1 MNIALVTDSGK
12 RYGLGSIN
20 RCLSIAKILSK
31 NGHQPIFLISSKS
44 TELLTKDYGYK
55 SILLKRLKRKTLI
68 SALIKKLKI
77 KILII
82 DSKKKEIVDFK
93 FLKNKVKIVLID
105 NQNSTKYADL
115 VVLPGVKEQFLNPPA
130 NCLIGSKYIIL
141 NPNFKKIKTSKL
153 KNTIFISMGGSDK
166 YDITSRIIKPLK
178 KTKLDFSAFIIL
190 GKFYSNSKKIH
201 RILQNDKRFILV
213 DNPQNLHE
221 IIAKC
226 QFGIISFGITVYE
239 AAALN
244 IPTLVISHSFENHFS
259 AKRIKQYGWFE
270 YLGKYDNINY
280 SKVSEKIISK
290 LTQKQKL
297 KIKKSKLFDLKGPN
311 RICKKILELIV

>member
-1 MNIALVTDSGK
+1 MNSGK
-12 RYGLGSIN
+12 RYGLGNVN
-20 RCLSIAKILSK
+20 RCLSIAKVLSK
-31 NGHQPIFLISSKS
+31 NGHNPIFFISSKS
-44 TELLTKDYGYK
+44 TELLIKDYGYK
-55 SILLKRLKRKTLI
+55 SILLNQLKNKTPI
-68 SALIKKLKI
+68 FALIKKLKI

-82 DSKKKEIVDFK
+82 DSKNKEIINFK

-105 NQNSTKYADL
+105 NQNSTKYTDL

-178 KTKLDFSAFIIL
+178 KTKLDFTAFIIL

-201 RILQNDKRFILV
+201 HILQNDKRFILV

-259 AKRIKQYGWFE
+259 AKRINQYGWFE

>member
-1 MNIALVTDSGK
+1 VNSGK
-12 RYGLGSIN
+12 RYGLGNVN
-20 RCLSIAKILSK
+20 RCLSIAKVLSK
-31 NGHQPIFLISSKS
+31 NGHNPIFFISSKS
-44 TELLTKDYGYK
+44 TELLIKDYGYK
-55 SILLKRLKRKTLI
+55 SILINQLKNKTLI

-82 DSKKKEIVDFK
+82 DSKKKEIINFK

-105 NQNSTKYADL
+105 NQNSTKYTDL

-178 KTKLDFSAFIIL
+178 KTKLDFTAFIIL

-201 RILQNDKRFILV
+201 HILQNDKRFILV

>member
-1 MNIALVTDSGK
+1 MNSGK
-12 RYGLGSIN
+12 RYGLGNVN
-20 RCLSIAKILSK
+20 RCLSIAKVLSK
-31 NGHQPIFLISSKS
+31 NGHNPIFFISSKS
-44 TELLTKDYGYK
+44 TELLIKDYGYK
-55 SILLKRLKRKTLI
+55 SILLNQLKNKTPI
-68 SALIKKLKI
+68 FALIKKLKI

-82 DSKKKEIVDFK
+82 DSKNKEIINFK

-105 NQNSTKYADL
+105 NQNSTQYADL

-178 KTKLDFSAFIIL
+178 KTKLDFTAFIIL

-201 RILQNDKRFILV
+201 HILQNDKRFILV

-259 AKRIKQYGWFE
+259 AKRINQYGWFE

>member
-1 MNIALVTDSGK
+1 VDSGK
-12 RYGLGSIN
+12 RYGLGNVN
-20 RCLSIAKILSK
+20 RCLSIAKVLSK
-31 NGHQPIFLISSKS
+31 NGHNPIFFISSKS
-44 TELLTKDYGYK
+44 TELLIKDYGYK
-55 SILLKRLKRKTLI
+55 SILINQLKNKTLI

-82 DSKKKEIVDFK
+82 DSKKKEIINFK

-105 NQNSTKYADL
+105 NQNSTKYTDL

-297 KIKKSKLFDLKGPN
+297 KIKKSKLFDLKGPS

>member
-1 MNIALVTDSGK
+1 MNSGK
-12 RYGLGSIN
+12 RYGLGNVN
-20 RCLSIAKILSK
+20 RCLSIAKVLSK
-31 NGHQPIFLISSKS
+31 NGHNPIFFISSKS
-44 TELLTKDYGYK
+44 TELLIKDYGYK
-55 SILLKRLKRKTLI
+55 SILLNQLKNKTPI
-68 SALIKKLKI
+68 FALIKKLKI

-82 DSKKKEIVDFK
+82 DSKNKEIINFK

-105 NQNSTKYADL
+105 NQNSTQYADL

-178 KTKLDFSAFIIL
+178 KTKLDFTAFIIL

-201 RILQNDKRFILV
+201 HILQNDKRFILV

-221 IIAKC
+221 IITKC

-259 AKRIKQYGWFE
+259 AKRINQYGWFE

>member
-1 MNIALVTDSGK
+1 MDSGK
-12 RYGLGSIN
+12 RYGLGNVN
-20 RCLSIAKILSK
+20 RCLSIAKVLSK
-31 NGHQPIFLISSKS
+31 NGHNPIFFISSKS
-44 TELLTKDYGYK
+44 TELLIKDYGYK
-55 SILLKRLKRKTLI
+55 SILINQLKNKTLI

-82 DSKKKEIVDFK
+82 DSKKKEIINFK

-105 NQNSTKYADL
+105 NQNSTKYTDL

>member
-1 MNIALVTDSGK
+1 MDSGK
-12 RYGLGSIN
+12 RYGLGNVN
-20 RCLSIAKILSK
+20 RCLSIAKVLSK
-31 NGHQPIFLISSKS
+31 NGHNPIFFISSKS
-44 TELLTKDYGYK
+44 TELLIKDYGYK
-55 SILLKRLKRKTLI
+55 SILINQLKNKTLI

-82 DSKKKEIVDFK
+82 DSKKKEIINFK

-105 NQNSTKYADL
+105 NQNSTKYTDL

-141 NPNFKKIKTSKL
+141 NPNFKKIKVSKL

-166 YDITSRIIKPLK
+166 YDIISRIIKSLK

>member
-1 MNIALVTDSGK
+1 MDSGK
-12 RYGLGSIN
+12 RYGLGNVN
-20 RCLSIAKILSK
+20 RCLSIAKVLSK
-31 NGHQPIFLISSKS
+31 NGHNPIFFISSKS
-44 TELLTKDYGYK
+44 TELLIKDYGYK
-55 SILLKRLKRKTLI
+55 SILINQLKNKTLI

-82 DSKKKEIVDFK
+82 DSKKKEIINFK

-105 NQNSTKYADL
+105 NQNSIKYADL

-190 GKFYSNSKKIH
+190 GKFYSNRKKIH
-201 RILQNDKRFILV
+201 RVLQNDKRFILV

-297 KIKKSKLFDLKGPN
+297 KIKKSKLFDLKGPS

>member
-1 MNIALVTDSGK
+1 MNIALAADSGK

-20 RCLSIAKILSK
+20 RCLSIAKVLSK
-31 NGHQPIFLISSKS
+31 NGHQPIFFISSKS
-44 TELLTKDYGYK
+44 TELLIKDYGYK
-55 SILLKRLKRKTLI
+55 SILLEQLKRKTLI
-68 SALIKKLKI
+68 SVLIKKLKI

-105 NQNSTKYADL
+105 NQKYVEYADL
-115 VVLPGVKEQFLNPPA
+115 VVLPGVKEQFLNPPD

-141 NPNFKKIKTSKL
+141 NPNFKKIKSGKL

-166 YDITSRIIKPLK
+166 YDITSRIVKQLK
-178 KTKLDFSAFIIL
+178 KTNLYFTAYIIL

-201 RILQNDKRFILV
+201 YILQNDKRFVLV
-213 DNPQNLHE
+213 DSPKNLHE
-221 IIAKC
+221 IIVKC
-226 QFGIISFGITVYE
+226 RFGIISFGITVYE
-239 AAALN
+239 TAALN

-259 AKRIKQYGWFE
+259 AKRIEQYGWFE

-280 SKVSEKIISK
+280 SKVSEKIISN
-290 LTQKQKL
+290 LTQKQRL
-297 KIKKSKLFDLKGPN
+297 KIKKPNLIDFKGPN
-311 RICKKILELIV
+311 RICKKILELKT

>member
-1 MNIALVTDSGK
+1 MDSGK
-12 RYGLGSIN
+12 RYGLGNVN
-20 RCLSIAKILSK
+20 RCLSIAKVLSK
-31 NGHQPIFLISSKS
+31 NGHNPIFFTSSKS
-44 TELLTKDYGYK
+44 TELLIKDYGYK

-68 SALIKKLKI
+68 STLIKKLKI

-82 DSKKKEIVDFK
+82 DSKKKEIIDFK

-105 NQNSTKYADL
+105 NQNSIKYADL

-178 KTKLDFSAFIIL
+178 KTKLDFTAFIIL

-201 RILQNDKRFILV
+201 HILQNDKRFILV

-221 IIAKC
+221 IITKC

-239 AAALN
+239 AAVLN

-311 RICKKILELIV
+311 RICKKILELTV

>member
-31 NGHQPIFLISSKS
+31 DGHQPIFLISSKS

-82 DSKKKEIVDFK
+82 DSKKKEIADFK

-105 NQNSTKYADL
+105 NQNSTKYTDL

-153 KNTIFISMGGSDK
+153 KNAIFISMGGSDK

-178 KTKLDFSAFIIL
+178 KSKLDFSAFIIL

-201 RILQNDKRFILV
+201 HVLQNDKRFILV

-239 AAALN
+239 AASLN

-259 AKRIKQYGWFE
+259 AKR
-270 YLGKYDNINY
+270 
-280 SKVSEKIISK
+280 
-290 LTQKQKL
+290 
-297 KIKKSKLFDLKGPN
+297 
-311 RICKKILELIV
+311 

>member
-1 MNIALVTDSGK
+1 MDSGK
-12 RYGLGSIN
+12 RYGLGNVN
-20 RCLSIAKILSK
+20 RCLSIAKVLSK
-31 NGHQPIFLISSKS
+31 NGHNPIFFISSKS
-44 TELLTKDYGYK
+44 TELLIKDYGYK
-55 SILLKRLKRKTLI
+55 SILLNQLKNKTPI
-68 SALIKKLKI
+68 FALIKKLKI

-82 DSKKKEIVDFK
+82 DSKKKEIINFK

-105 NQNSTKYADL
+105 NQNSTKYTDL

>member
-1 MNIALVTDSGK
+1 MNSGK
-12 RYGLGSIN
+12 RYGLGNVN
-20 RCLSIAKILSK
+20 RCLSIAKVLSK
-31 NGHQPIFLISSKS
+31 NGHNPIFFISSKS
-44 TELLTKDYGYK
+44 TELLIKDYGYK
-55 SILLKRLKRKTLI
+55 SILLNQLKNKTPI
-68 SALIKKLKI
+68 FALIKKLKI

-82 DSKKKEIVDFK
+82 DSKNKEIINFK
-93 FLKNKVKIVLID
+93 SLKNKVKIVLID
-105 NQNSTKYADL
+105 NQNSTQYADL

-178 KTKLDFSAFIIL
+178 KTKLDFTAFIIL

-201 RILQNDKRFILV
+201 HILQNDKRFILV

-259 AKRIKQYGWFE
+259 AKRINQYGWFE

>member
-1 MNIALVTDSGK
+1 MNSGK
-12 RYGLGSIN
+12 RYGLGNVN
-20 RCLSIAKILSK
+20 RCLSIAKVLSK
-31 NGHQPIFLISSKS
+31 NGHNPIFFISSKS
-44 TELLTKDYGYK
+44 TELLIKDYGYK
-55 SILLKRLKRKTLI
+55 SILLNQLKNKTPI
-68 SALIKKLKI
+68 FALIKKLKI

-82 DSKKKEIVDFK
+82 DSKNKEIINFK
-93 FLKNKVKIVLID
+93 SLKNKVKIVLID

-201 RILQNDKRFILV
+201 HILQNDKRFILV

-270 YLGKYDNINY
+270 YLGKYDSINY

>member
-1 MNIALVTDSGK
+1 MDSGK
-12 RYGLGSIN
+12 RYGLGNVN
-20 RCLSIAKILSK
+20 RCLSIAKVLSK
-31 NGHQPIFLISSKS
+31 NGHNPIFFISSKS
-44 TELLTKDYGYK
+44 TELLIKDYGYK
-55 SILLKRLKRKTLI
+55 SILINQLKNKTLI

-82 DSKKKEIVDFK
+82 DSKKKEIINFK

-297 KIKKSKLFDLKGPN
+297 KIKKSKLFDLKGPS

>member
-1 MNIALVTDSGK
+1 MDSGK
-12 RYGLGSIN
+12 RYGLGNVN
-20 RCLSIAKILSK
+20 RCLSIAKVLSK
-31 NGHQPIFLISSKS
+31 NGHNPIFFISSKS
-44 TELLTKDYGYK
+44 TELLIKDYGYK
-55 SILLKRLKRKTLI
+55 SILINQLKNKTLI

-82 DSKKKEIVDFK
+82 DSKKKEIINFK

-105 NQNSTKYADL
+105 NQNSTQYADL

>member
-1 MNIALVTDSGK
+1 MDSGK
-12 RYGLGSIN
+12 RYGLGNVN
-20 RCLSIAKILSK
+20 RCLSIAKVLSK
-31 NGHQPIFLISSKS
+31 NGHNPIFFISSKS
-44 TELLTKDYGYK
+44 TELLIKDYGYK
-55 SILLKRLKRKTLI
+55 SILLNQLKNKTLI

-82 DSKKKEIVDFK
+82 DSKKKEIIDFK

-201 RILQNDKRFILV
+201 HILQNDKRFILV

-297 KIKKSKLFDLKGPN
+297 KIKKSKLFDFKGPN
-311 RICKKILELIV
+311 RICKKILELNV

>member
-1 MNIALVTDSGK
+1 MNSGK
-12 RYGLGSIN
+12 RYGLGNVN
-20 RCLSIAKILSK
+20 RCLSIAKVLSK
-31 NGHQPIFLISSKS
+31 NGHNPIFFISSKS
-44 TELLTKDYGYK
+44 TELLIKDYGYK
-55 SILLKRLKRKTLI
+55 SILLNQLKNKTPI
-68 SALIKKLKI
+68 FALIKKLKI

-82 DSKKKEIVDFK
+82 DSKNKEIINFK

-105 NQNSTKYADL
+105 NQNSTQYADL

-201 RILQNDKRFILV
+201 HILQNDKRFILV

>member
-1 MNIALVTDSGK
+1 MDSGK
-12 RYGLGSIN
+12 RYGLGNVN
-20 RCLSIAKILSK
+20 RCLSIAKVLSK
-31 NGHQPIFLISSKS
+31 NGHNPIFFISSKS
-44 TELLTKDYGYK
+44 TELLIKDYGYK
-55 SILLKRLKRKTLI
+55 SILINQLKNKTLI

-82 DSKKKEIVDFK
+82 DSKKKEIINFK

-105 NQNSTKYADL
+105 NQNSIKYADL

-166 YDITSRIIKPLK
+166 YDITSRIIKLLK

-297 KIKKSKLFDLKGPN
+297 KIKKSKLFDLKGPS

>member
-1 MNIALVTDSGK
+1 VDSGK
-12 RYGLGSIN
+12 RYGLGNVN
-20 RCLSIAKILSK
+20 RCLSIAKVLSK
-31 NGHQPIFLISSKS
+31 NGHNPIFFISSKS
-44 TELLTKDYGYK
+44 TELLIKDYGYK
-55 SILLKRLKRKTLI
+55 SILLNQLKNKTPI
-68 SALIKKLKI
+68 FALIKKLKI

-82 DSKKKEIVDFK
+82 DSKNKEIINFK

-105 NQNSTKYADL
+105 NQNSTQYADL

-178 KTKLDFSAFIIL
+178 KTKLDFTAFIIL

-201 RILQNDKRFILV
+201 HILQNDKRFILV

-259 AKRIKQYGWFE
+259 AKRINQYGWFE

-311 RICKKILELIV
+311 RICKKILELTV

>member
-1 MNIALVTDSGK
+1 MNSGK
-12 RYGLGSIN
+12 RYGLGNVN
-20 RCLSIAKILSK
+20 RCLSIAKVLSK
-31 NGHQPIFLISSKS
+31 NGHNPIFFISSKS
-44 TELLTKDYGYK
+44 TELLIKDYGYK
-55 SILLKRLKRKTLI
+55 SILINQLKNKTLI

-82 DSKKKEIVDFK
+82 DSKKKEIINFK

-105 NQNSTKYADL
+105 NQNSTQYADL

-178 KTKLDFSAFIIL
+178 KTKLDFTAFIIL

>member
-1 MNIALVTDSGK
+1 MDSGK
-12 RYGLGSIN
+12 RYGLGNVN
-20 RCLSIAKILSK
+20 RCLSIAKVLSK
-31 NGHQPIFLISSKS
+31 NGHNPIFFISSKS
-44 TELLTKDYGYK
+44 TELLIKDYGYK
-55 SILLKRLKRKTLI
+55 SILINQLKNKTLI

-82 DSKKKEIVDFK
+82 DSKKKEIINFK

-105 NQNSTKYADL
+105 NQNSIKYADL

>member
-1 MNIALVTDSGK
+1 VDSGK
-12 RYGLGSIN
+12 RYGLGNVN
-20 RCLSIAKILSK
+20 RCLSIAKVLSK
-31 NGHQPIFLISSKS
+31 NGHNPIFFISSKS
-44 TELLTKDYGYK
+44 TELLIKDYGYK
-55 SILLKRLKRKTLI
+55 SILINQLKNKTLI

-105 NQNSTKYADL
+105 NQNSTKYTDL

-178 KTKLDFSAFIIL
+178 KTKLDFLAFIIL

>member
-1 MNIALVTDSGK
+1 MDSGK
-12 RYGLGSIN
+12 RYGLGNVN
-20 RCLSIAKILSK
+20 RCLSIAKVLSK
-31 NGHQPIFLISSKS
+31 NGHNPIFFISSKS
-44 TELLTKDYGYK
+44 TELLIKDHGYK
-55 SILLKRLKRKTLI
+55 SILINQLKNKTLI

-82 DSKKKEIVDFK
+82 DSKKKEIINFK

-105 NQNSTKYADL
+105 NQNSTKYTDL

>member
-1 MNIALVTDSGK
+1 MDSGK
-12 RYGLGSIN
+12 RYGLGNVN
-20 RCLSIAKILSK
+20 RCLSIAKVLSK
-31 NGHQPIFLISSKS
+31 NGHNPIFFISSKS
-44 TELLTKDYGYK
+44 TELLIKDYGYK
-55 SILLKRLKRKTLI
+55 SILINQLKNKTLI

-82 DSKKKEIVDFK
+82 DSKKKEIINFK

-201 RILQNDKRFILV
+201 HILQNDKRFILV

>member
-1 MNIALVTDSGK
+1 VDSGK
-12 RYGLGSIN
+12 RYGLGNVN
-20 RCLSIAKILSK
+20 RCLSIAKVLSK
-31 NGHQPIFLISSKS
+31 NGHNPIFFTSLKS
-44 TELLTKDYGYK
+44 TELLIKDYGYK
-55 SILLKRLKRKTLI
+55 SILINQLKNKTLI

-82 DSKKKEIVDFK
+82 DSKKKEIINFK

-190 GKFYSNSKKIH
+190 GKFYSNRKKIH
-201 RILQNDKRFILV
+201 RVLQNDKRFILV

>member
-1 MNIALVTDSGK
+1 MDSGK
-12 RYGLGSIN
+12 RYGLGNVN
-20 RCLSIAKILSK
+20 RCLSIAKVLSK
-31 NGHQPIFLISSKS
+31 NGHNPIFFISSKS
-44 TELLTKDYGYK
+44 TELLIKDYGYK
-55 SILLKRLKRKTLI
+55 SILINQLKNKTLI

-82 DSKKKEIVDFK
+82 DSKKKEIINFK

>member
-1 MNIALVTDSGK
+1 VDSGK
-12 RYGLGSIN
+12 RYGLGNVN
-20 RCLSIAKILSK
+20 RCLSIAKVLSK
-31 NGHQPIFLISSKS
+31 NGHNPIFFISSKS
-44 TELLTKDYGYK
+44 TELLIKDYGYK
-55 SILLKRLKRKTLI
+55 SILINQLKNKTLI

-82 DSKKKEIVDFK
+82 DSKKKEIINFK

-105 NQNSTKYADL
+105 NQNSTKYTDL

-141 NPNFKKIKTSKL
+141 NPNFKKIKISKL
-153 KNTIFISMGGSDK
+153 KNAIFISMGGSDK

>member
-1 MNIALVTDSGK
+1 MDSGK
-12 RYGLGSIN
+12 RYGLGNVN
-20 RCLSIAKILSK
+20 RCLSIAKVLSE
-31 NGHQPIFLISSKS
+31 NGHNPIFFISSKS
-44 TELLTKDYGYK
+44 TELLIKDYGYK
-55 SILLKRLKRKTLI
+55 SILLNQLKNKTLI
-68 SALIKKLKI
+68 FALIKKLKI

-82 DSKKKEIVDFK
+82 DSKKKEIIDFK

-201 RILQNDKRFILV
+201 HILQND
-213 DNPQNLHE
+213 
-221 IIAKC
+221 
-226 QFGIISFGITVYE
+226 
-239 AAALN
+239 
-244 IPTLVISHSFENHFS
+244 
-259 AKRIKQYGWFE
+259 
-270 YLGKYDNINY
+270 
-280 SKVSEKIISK
+280 
-290 LTQKQKL
+290 
-297 KIKKSKLFDLKGPN
+297 
-311 RICKKILELIV
+311 

>member
-1 MNIALVTDSGK
+1 M
-12 RYGLGSIN
+12 
-20 RCLSIAKILSK
+20 
-31 NGHQPIFLISSKS
+31 
-44 TELLTKDYGYK
+44 
-55 SILLKRLKRKTLI
+55 
-68 SALIKKLKI
+68 
-77 KILII
+77 
-82 DSKKKEIVDFK
+82 
-93 FLKNKVKIVLID
+93 
-105 NQNSTKYADL
+105 

-259 AKRIKQYGWFE
+259 AKRIKKYGWFE

-297 KIKKSKLFDLKGPN
+297 KIKKSKLFDLKGPS

>member
-1 MNIALVTDSGK
+1 MDSGK
-12 RYGLGSIN
+12 RYGLGNVN
-20 RCLSIAKILSK
+20 RCLSIAKVLSK
-31 NGHQPIFLISSKS
+31 NGHNPIFFISSKS
-44 TELLTKDYGYK
+44 TELLIKDYGYK

-68 SALIKKLKI
+68 STLIKKLKI

-82 DSKKKEIVDFK
+82 DSKKKEIIDFK

-105 NQNSTKYADL
+105 NQNSIKYADL

-166 YDITSRIIKPLK
+166 YDIISRIIKPLK
-178 KTKLDFSAFIIL
+178 QTKLNFSAFIIL

>member
-1 MNIALVTDSGK
+1 MDSGK
-12 RYGLGSIN
+12 RYGLGNVN
-20 RCLSIAKILSK
+20 RCLSIAKVLSE
-31 NGHQPIFLISSKS
+31 NGHNPIFFISSKS
-44 TELLTKDYGYK
+44 TELLIKDYGYK
-55 SILLKRLKRKTLI
+55 SILLNQLKNKTLI
-68 SALIKKLKI
+68 FALIKKLKI

-82 DSKKKEIVDFK
+82 DSKKKEIIDFK

-201 RILQNDKRFILV
+201 HILQNDKRFILV

-270 YLGKYDNINY
+270 YLGKYDSINY

-297 KIKKSKLFDLKGPN
+297 KIKKLKSFDFKGPN
-311 RICKKILELIV
+311 RICKKILELNV

>member
-1 MNIALVTDSGK
+1 VNSGK
-12 RYGLGSIN
+12 RYGLGNVN
-20 RCLSIAKILSK
+20 RCLSIAKVLSK
-31 NGHQPIFLISSKS
+31 NGHNPIFFISSKS
-44 TELLTKDYGYK
+44 TELLIKDYGYK
-55 SILLKRLKRKTLI
+55 SILLNQLKNKTPI
-68 SALIKKLKI
+68 FALIKKLKI

-82 DSKKKEIVDFK
+82 DSKNKEIINFK

-105 NQNSTKYADL
+105 NQNSTQYADL

-178 KTKLDFSAFIIL
+178 KTKLDFTAFIIL

-201 RILQNDKRFILV
+201 HILQNDKRFILV

-259 AKRIKQYGWFE
+259 AKRINQYGWFE